1 MQTISIDIETYSSV
15 DIKTA
20 GMYKYAESP
29 DFEIM
34 LFAYSIDGGPV
45 SFLPLKVWDEY
56 YQKDID
62 DMLCLLQDPF
72 YIKSAYN
79 AQFERVCLSKYFEKR
94 LDPAEWEC
102 TMVKAAMVGL
112 PFGLDQVSK
121 VLNLPQQKM
130 SEGKALI
137 NYFCKPCKP
146 TKANGFRTRNLP
158 EHTPEK
164 WELFKDY
171 CKQDVVTEMAVRNK
185 IAFFK
190 VPEMEKRVYCL
201 DQKINDTG
209 IEVDPIFIN
218 AAIKITDENLNKII
232 AKAKELTKLSNPN
245 SLQQLAEWYE
255 AITGDVRKVWN
266 AAAVEELYEVTE
278 YEEVKQL
285 LRLRRGMSKSSVKKY
300 TSMIACVCADNR
312 IRGIHQYYGAN
323 RTGRWAGRLVQP
335 QNMPQN
341 HLKDLDL
348 ARDLVRSGDAEI
360 VELMYGNVPDT
371 LSQLIRTAFV
381 TTGDTTFTVSDFSSI
396 EARIIAWLAGERWRL
411 DVFNT
416 HGKIYEASASQMF
429 KIPMDKI
436 DKPLRQKGK
445 IAELALGYGGSVD
458 ALKTMGAIKMGLT
471 EGELPEIV
479 NRWRYANLKIVD
491 LWAKF
496 SKAALLAVR
505 ERVIVD
511 LMFGIRLYCS
521 NGCLFMRLPSGRLLS
536 YVRPRI
542 GINRFGSSS
551 IMYEGMN
558 QTTKKWEVQE
568 TYGGKLVENAVQ
580 AIARDILSEKMLQI
594 DTAGYKIVMH
604 VHDEIIT
611 EGGHNKDA
619 VTKIMSEPVT
629 WAPALPLG
637 AVSFESKFYKKD

>member
-20 GMYKYAESP
+20 GMYRYVESP
-29 DFEIM
+29 DFEI
-34 LFAYSIDGGPV
+34 LLLAYSIDNGPV
-45 SFLPLKVWDEY
+45 LI
-56 YQKDID
+56 ID
-62 DMLCLLQDPF
+62 FRRDKYGLVVDHLLNTRSV
-72 YIKSAYN
+72 KSAYN
-79 AQFERVCLSKYFEKR
+79 AQFERVCLSKWLNHR
-94 LDPAEWEC
+94 LDPVDWEC

-112 PFGLDQVSK
+112 PFGLDAVSK

-158 EHTPEK
+158 EHAPEK
-164 WELFKDY
+164 WELFKEY
-171 CKQDVVTEMAVRNK
+171 CKQDVVTEMAARNK

-209 IEVDPIFIN
+209 IEVDSVFIQS
-218 AAIKITDENLNKII
+218 AIKIADEHAERLHNS
-232 AKAKELTKLSNPN
+232 AVALTGLENPN
-245 SLQQLAEWYE
+245 STAQLKKWIGSMIGEDVPSLTKDSINILLNE
-255 AITGDVRKVWN
+255 METGDVK
-266 AAAVEELYEVTE
+266 ELLE
-278 YEEVKQL
+278 
-285 LRLRRGMSKSSVKKY
+285 LRQEMAKTSVKKY
-300 TSMIACVCADNR
+300 ESMAACVCADNR

-341 HLKDLDL
+341 HLKDLAL

-371 LSQLIRTAFV
+371 LSQLIRTAFIASES
-381 TTGDTTFTVSDFSSI
+381 TTFTVSDFSSI
-396 EARIIAWLAGERWRL
+396 EARVTAWLAGERWRL

-429 KIPMDKI
+429 KIPLDKV

-445 IAELALGYGGSVD
+445 IAELALGYQGGKD
-458 ALKTMGAIKMGLT
+458 ALITMGALKMGLV
-471 EGELPEIV
+471 EDELPEIV
-479 NRWRYANLKIVD
+479 ARWRSANIKIVAM
-491 LWAKF
+491 WNKF
-496 SKAALLAVR
+496 NNAALIAIR
-505 ERVIVD
+505 ERIPVD
-511 LMFGIRLYCS
+511 LMFGLRLYCS

-542 GINRFGSSS
+542 GTNRFGNSS

-580 AIARDILSEKMLQI
+580 AIARDILAEKMLAL
-594 DTAGYKIVMH
+594 DAAGYKIVMH

-629 WAPALPLG
+629 WAPGLPLG
-637 AVSFESKFYKKD
+637 AESFESQFYKKN